1 MREGIAIKQYVE
13 LGEDFNIAYQTYASL
28 YLDFVNDNLSSFYLQ
43 NADIAPLRECEEKD
57 YVLAYI
63 KASIEIA
70 KDVMSSGYFNSFE
83 DLYKEYPLLKK
94 HSEELEHEFYENLY
108 GFDKNKDTLD
118 TIDSKPY
125 ILEES
130 EMERE

>member
-83 DLYKEYPLLKK
+83 DLYKEYPLLRDYAD
-94 HSEELEHEFYENLY
+94 ELENEIYNQ
-108 GFDKNKDTLD
+108 
-118 TIDSKPY
+118 
-125 ILEES
+125 
-130 EMERE
+130 ER

>member
-1 MREGIAIKQYVE
+1 MRKDIEIKQYAE

-28 YLDFVNDNLSSFYLQ
+28 YLDFVDDNLSSFYLQ

-83 DLYKEYPLLKK
+83 DLYKEYPLLRDYAD
-94 HSEELEHEFYENLY
+94 ELENEIYNQ
-108 GFDKNKDTLD
+108 
-118 TIDSKPY
+118 
-125 ILEES
+125 
-130 EMERE
+130 ER

>member
-1 MREGIAIKQYVE
+1 MREGIAIKQYAE

-43 NADIAPLRECEEKD
+43 NADIAPLRECEEKN
-57 YVLAYI
+57 YVQAYM

-94 HSEELEHEFYENLY
+94 YSEELEYEFYEN
-108 GFDKNKDTLD
+108 
-118 TIDSKPY
+118 
-125 ILEES
+125 
-130 EMERE
+130 ERS